1 MARLDSKPTMALNF
15 LLLLSFLLILTMA
28 ESKLLN
34 RGGTKKDSLFRSLVP
49 WKETL
54 MLAFLPRTNDAIYS
68 NLTKNLV
75 LHLCPVNAYDVNYPL
90 KMCINMNVNTA
101 HLADEWTDHSI
112 LYFVSNKVTVKS
124 LYAAHGRIGFG
135 AISHLLEC
143 KNALCCICGKALWLV
158 LHLFVD
164 ISGANV
170 DNSAKGKLDLVGRSG
185 LQSDSSSF
193 IPALLSGLLL
203 IVLKTLMAYSNW
215 SGQREAFRSRS
226 MEKMSFALVVP
237 PRRAARLKGTLK
249 VLPHGNGSENNHGDV
264 AGNGSGNTCV
274 PVEVT
279 NALDPNL
286 QSPVTHNSASME
298 GPVPFG
304 FHDALANAQNQSTTS
319 EFMISL
325 VAMPPAV
332 PDSLSQFI
340 VPSAKTCP
348 SPVISKED
356 EPRSPRMLQAQSVV
370 DPDGIRPVVDLDCCP
385 AYHHQIKTP
394 TMTFPSHEPDID
406 SESDDGVNSSP
417 KGLKASFID
426 EFPELVS
433 DRKKWSYQYQEVE
446 KKKANS
452 WDLFL
457 DALNS
462 YCWTIYWQLRKPIY
476 RILLLVMISGFAGW
490 QVFKRISSWN
500 VNGLVWVKAAF
511 SPITFLI
518 KARFI
523 LISGAWLA
531 DNFDCVS
538 FLYSGPC
545 MMAQTL
551 SSNLTPKRLQ
561 LRPVNHFSITMPGS

>member
-1 MARLDSKPTMALNF
+1 
-15 LLLLSFLLILTMA
+15 
-28 ESKLLN
+28 
-34 RGGTKKDSLFRSLVP
+34 
-49 WKETL
+49 
-54 MLAFLPRTNDAIYS
+54 
-68 NLTKNLV
+68 
-75 LHLCPVNAYDVNYPL
+75 
-90 KMCINMNVNTA
+90 
-101 HLADEWTDHSI
+101 
-112 LYFVSNKVTVKS
+112 
-124 LYAAHGRIGFG
+124 
-135 AISHLLEC
+135 
-143 KNALCCICGKALWLV
+143 
-158 LHLFVD
+158 
-164 ISGANV
+164 
-170 DNSAKGKLDLVGRSG
+170 
-185 LQSDSSSF
+185 
-193 IPALLSGLLL
+193 
-203 IVLKTLMAYSNW
+203 
-215 SGQREAFRSRS
+215 

-319 EFMISL
+319 EFMISV
-325 VAMPPAV
+325 VAM
-332 PDSLSQFI
+332 
-340 VPSAKTCP
+340 TCP

-446 KKKANS
+446 KKKVFES
-452 WDLFL
+452 WHENPFTPPQV
-457 DALNS
+457 
-462 YCWTIYWQLRKPIY
+462 WTM
-476 RILLLVMISGFAGW
+476 V
-490 QVFKRISSWN
+490 KRQQR
-500 VNGLVWVKAAF
+500 G
-511 SPITFLI
+511 T
-518 KARFI
+518 
-523 LISGAWLA
+523 
-531 DNFDCVS
+531 
-538 FLYSGPC
+538 
-545 MMAQTL
+545 
-551 SSNLTPKRLQ
+551 
-561 LRPVNHFSITMPGS
+561 